1 MKTWKKPALIIAAIV
16 ALIIIV
22 VISVRSNKDT
32 VTVQTGYAVKADIT
46 SLVTAS
52 GEIRPENYTN
62 VLGQGIGKITDID
75 VNEGDVVKKG
85 DVLLRVERI
94 QPAADVKAQ
103 QATIDSMEAGVQSAE
118 AADTAAQADVQ
129 QSEANLEKALNDWK
143 RGQGL
148 YQEGLIAKS
157 DYDTYK
163 SAYGAA
169 VATLAGNQARAKQA
183 HDQLAA
189 AQFNQAQASATE
201 VHLRDVLDKT
211 VYNAPIDGLVTYIPV
226 KVGEYV
232 VPGIQ
237 NAEGSYLLTI
247 ADMSKVNAEVMV
259 DEADIPTVKVGQEA
273 AVTVDAYPG
282 QVFKGHVADVG
293 EEAILR
299 TSGLA
304 TTQQTSAN
312 SQEARDFRVH
322 IRFDQP
328 PKGIRPG
335 LSSTAKI
342 QTAHRAEVVTIPIQA
357 IAVRTKQELQADL
370 DREKGGGGSGVTLAA
385 AKPTMNPDGTVA
397 SDDVQGVFVV
407 RNGKAIFV
415 PVQTGIS
422 GVTDIEVT
430 SGLQA
435 GDIVIT
441 GSYEAL
447 RSLHSGATVKI
458 DNSVPVTNDQTTSQ

>member
-1 MKTWKKPALIIAAIV
+1 MKTWKKPALIIGAIV
-16 ALIIIV
+16 LLTVIV
-22 VISVRSNKDT
+22 VVSVRSNKDT
-32 VTVQTGYAVKADIT
+32 VTVQTGYAVKADII

-52 GEIRPENYTN
+52 GEVRPQNYTN
-62 VLGQGIGKITDID
+62 VLGQGFGKITDID

-85 DVLLRVERI
+85 DVLLRVESI

-103 QATIDSMEAGVQSAE
+103 QAMIDSMAAGVQSAQ

-129 QSEANLEKALNDWK
+129 QAEANLEKAKNDWQ

-148 YQEGLIAKS
+148 YKEGLIAKS

-169 VATLAGNQARAKQA
+169 AATLAGNQARAKQA
-183 HDQLAA
+183 HDQLAVA
-189 AQFNQAQASATE
+189 EYNQANASATE
-201 VHLRDVLDKT
+201 VHLRDVLNKT
-211 VYNAPIDGLVTYIPV
+211 TYGAPISGVVTYVPV
-226 KVGEYV
+226 KVGENV

-237 NAEGSYLLTI
+237 NAEGSFLLTI
-247 ADMSKVNAEVMV
+247 SDMSVVNAEVMV
-259 DEADIPTVKVGQEA
+259 DEADIPTVKTGQQA
-273 AVTVDAYPG
+273 TVTIDAYPG
-282 QVFKGHVADVG
+282 QTFNGHIADVG

-322 IRFDQP
+322 VRLDQP

-335 LSSTAKI
+335 LSCTAKI
-342 QTAHRAEVVTIPIQA
+342 QTARRAEVVTIPIQA
-357 IAVRTKQELQADL
+357 LAIRTKQELQADQE
-370 DREKGGGGSGVTLAA
+370 REKGGSGVTLAA
-385 AKPTMNPDGTVA
+385 AKPAMNSDGTVA
-397 SDDVQGVFVV
+397 NDDVQGVFVI
-407 RNGKAIFV
+407 RNDKAVFV

-430 SGLQA
+430 SGLKP
-435 GDIVIT
+435 GDVVIT

-447 RSLHSGATVKI
+447 RSLHSGTTIKI
-458 DNSVPVTNDQTTSQ
+458 DNSVPSATD